1 MSRLVSYS
9 VKLSE
14 KWALVEP
21 FFRMYPDALQQ
32 VRSRCSTADI
42 DFFGLSVRGLL
53 QTINNE
59 VPTEWKNRF
68 KDGTVR
74 QWCEMLNTLQD
85 GLQEFTKFMERT
97 QPPQS
102 IEQQRMTRG
111 TLKGNLEEA
120 VLMTLKSCFA
130 LHDLESATKLTIYE
144 YMMARKEVFNEAT
157 IAFNQ
162 YNNISSGRRK

>member
-21 FFRMYPDALQQ
+21 FFRMYPDALVQ
-32 VRSRCSTADI
+32 VRERCGTAAI

-53 QTINNE
+53 QALNNE
-59 VPTEWKNRF
+59 VPTEWRDRF
-68 KDGTVR
+68 KDSTVR
-74 QWCEMLNTLQD
+74 QWCEMLNTLQQ
-85 GLQEFTKFMERT
+85 GLQDFTKFMEKT
-97 QPPQS
+97 QPPQTF
-102 IEQQRMTRG
+102 EQQRMTMG

-162 YNNISSGRRK
+162 YNSLNSGRRK